1 MRDYKNLIGQRFG
14 LLVVKEVL
22 EREVDSGGYLK
33 PARAMCKCDCGTL
46 KSVKCNDLLSG
57 KSLSCGCQKGNL
69 HGRGGRPKAFNMK
82 YYYCPSPEIGCTY
95 STVLN
100 ICCYECPKRDKCGGT
115 CKNNPEKCG
124 AVRITA
130 SDEARDFLVRED
142 ELNETNIL

>member
-69 HGRGGRPKAFNMK
+69 HGEQKAQYFFDLIHGDT
-82 YYYCPSPEIGCTY
+82 S
-95 STVLN
+95 
-100 ICCYECPKRDKCGGT
+100 
-115 CKNNPEKCG
+115 
-124 AVRITA
+124 RIV
-130 SDEARDFLVRED
+130 SFVFR
-142 ELNETNIL
+142 